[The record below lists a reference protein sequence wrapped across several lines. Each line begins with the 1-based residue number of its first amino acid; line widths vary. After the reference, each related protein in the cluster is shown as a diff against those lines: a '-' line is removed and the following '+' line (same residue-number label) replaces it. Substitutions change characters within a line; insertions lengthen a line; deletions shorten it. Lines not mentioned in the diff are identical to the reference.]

1 MRYNAYR
8 FRTSEPRTRNGGE
21 NVNDDIQ
28 RWRLSVLLTDEQKKA
43 LIALRKRDEYCR
55 LSYGELLRRLIN
67 AGLEANKNDT
77 H

>member
-1 MRYNAYR
+1 M
-8 FRTSEPRTRNGGE
+8 
-21 NVNDDIQ
+21 NDDIQ